1 MSIESF
7 FCFVGLPIEVHP
19 KEIEYCVKGER
30 FLRSK
35 VECLVDSIFL

>member
-7 FCFVGLPIEVHP
+7 FFVGLPIEVHP

-30 FLRSK
+30 FFRSK
-35 VECLVDSIFL
+35 VVCLVDTIFL